1 MTESLKILS
10 GSAHPTLAR
19 LIAQNLGTEL
29 CAAEL
34 TTFPDGETF
43 VQIHE
48 NIRPDETQ
56 NNTPDKTRI
65 ANHGDLKN
73 ACAAHPIHCQVTADG
88 SSFTVSVP
96 SQSHQQT
103 FTTKAK

>member
-43 VQIHE
+43 SS
-48 NIRPDETQ
+48 
-56 NNTPDKTRI
+56 KSTRTS
-65 ANHGDLKN
+65 AG
-73 ACAAHPIHCQVTADG
+73 ATF
-88 SSFTVSVP
+88 SSFSRPARRRIRT
-96 SQSHQQT
+96 
-103 FTTKAK
+103 

>member
-1 MTESLKILS
+1 MIESLKILS
-10 GSAHPTLAR
+10 GSAHPVLAR

-48 NIRPDETQ
+48 NIRGSDIFIVQPTCPPTNQ
-56 NNTPDKTRI
+56 NLMELLIMVDAARRERQFPGKTIPAPHRQV
-65 ANHGDLKN
+65 HG
-73 ACAAHPIHCQVTADG
+73 G
-88 SSFTVSVP
+88 
-96 SQSHQQT
+96 
-103 FTTKAK
+103 